1 MKEGKDLNLT
11 DLAKHIQLINQPNLQ
26 AIPVTHVTTD
36 SREVVPGTLFVAIK
50 GYTVD
55 GHDYAELAVS
65 KGAVAV
71 VSERPLSLSVP
82 NLIVR
87 DSTRSVGLL
96 ASAFYQYPSEQ
107 MRLFGITGTNG
118 KTTTTTILRDVL
130 TELGHSTGLIGTVEV
145 RINDTIVPSK
155 NTTPQSSEL
164 QQLLARMHAEG
175 VTDVM
180 MEVSSHGLELGRV
193 IGTDFDIVGFTNL
206 THDHLDFHGTF
217 ENYARAKGLLFA
229 QLGQMASRHKVA
241 VLNADDPYSKLYETM
256 TGARV
261 ITYAID
267 AMADVTASDIV
278 QTLSETSF
286 CLNYQGERHPLT
298 VQFIGRF
305 NVYNILLATGCLLA
319 AGYRLPEIV
328 QALEAIHPAKGRMQR
343 LDVPGYNVYADYA
356 HTPDGIE
363 QCLKSLVGV
372 PKEKIVFLIGTGGNR
387 DVTKRPTM
395 GEMASKYA
403 GTVVITTDDPRFEAY
418 DSITSGIAAGMTH
431 DNFVEIGDRE
441 EAVRYAA
448 KLAES
453 DNIVVLAGK
462 GHEKYQIIGNEKIPL
477 DEEAIVRATILKTEE
492 S

>member
-1 MKEGKDLNLT
+1 MKEGKDLKLT
-11 DLAKHIQLINQPNLQ
+11 DLVKQIQLINQPEIP
-26 AIPVTHVTTD
+26 AIDVTHLTTD
-36 SREVVPGTLFVAIK
+36 SREVTPGTLFVAIK

-55 GHDYAELAVS
+55 GHDYAQIAVE
-65 KGAVAV
+65 KGAVAI
-71 VSERPLSLSVP
+71 VSERPLDLGVP
-82 NLIVR
+82 NLLVR
-87 DSTRSVGLL
+87 DSSRSVGLL
-96 ASAFYQYPSEQ
+96 ASAFYEYPSEQ

-130 TELGHSTGLIGTVEV
+130 AELGQSTGLIGTVEV
-145 RINDTIVPSK
+145 RINDTVIPSK

-164 QQLLARMHAEG
+164 QQLLAQMKRSG

-229 QLGQMASRHKVA
+229 QLGQMASKHKVA
-241 VLNADDPYSKLYETM
+241 VLNADDPQSKLYETM

-261 ITYAID
+261 ITYGID
-267 AMADVTASDIV
+267 TAADVTATEIV
-278 QTLSETSF
+278 QTLSETRF
-286 CLNYQGERHPLT
+286 ILNYQEQQLPLT

-305 NVYNILLATGCLLA
+305 NVYNLLLATGCLLA
-319 AGYRLPEIV
+319 AGYALADIGK
-328 QALEAIHPAKGRMQR
+328 ALETIQPAKGRMQR

-372 PKEKIVFLIGTGGNR
+372 PKDKIVFLIGTGGNR

-395 GEMASKYA
+395 GKMASTYA
-403 GTVVITTDDPRFEAY
+403 GTVIITTDDPRFEAY
-418 DSITSGIAAGMTH
+418 ESITSGIASGMTH

-448 KLAES
+448 SLATP

-462 GHEKYQIIGNEKIPL
+462 GHEKYQIIGNDKIPL
-477 DEEAIVRATILKTEE
+477 DEEAIVRARILNMEE

>member
-145 RINDTIVPSK
+145 RINDTVVPSK

-229 QLGQMASRHKVA
+229 QLGQMASRNKVA

-403 GTVVITTDDPRFEAY
+403 GTVVITTDDPRYEAY

>member
-11 DLAKHIQLINQPNLQ
+11 DLVTKIQLINQPHIEGIN
-26 AIPVTHVTTD
+26 VTHVTTD

-55 GHDYAELAVS
+55 GHDYADLAVS

-71 VSERPLSLSVP
+71 VSERPLDINVP
-82 NLIVR
+82 NLLVR
-87 DSTRSVGLL
+87 DSSRTVGLL
-96 ASAFYQYPSEQ
+96 ASAFYNYPSEQ

-130 TELGHSTGLIGTVEV
+130 TKLGHSTGLIGTVEV
-145 RINDTIVPSK
+145 RINDTVVPSK

-164 QQLLARMHAEG
+164 QQLLARMRGEG

-229 QLGQMASRHKVA
+229 QLGQMASRDKVA

-267 AMADVTASDIV
+267 EMADVTASDIV
-278 QTLSETSF
+278 QTLSDTSF
-286 CLNYQGERHPLT
+286 RLNYQGTSLPVT

-305 NVYNILLATGCLLA
+305 NVYNLLLATGCLLA
-319 AGYRLPEIV
+319 AGYSLPEII
-328 QALEAIHPAKGRMQR
+328 QALESIHPAKGRMQR

-372 PKEKIVFLIGTGGNR
+372 PKENIVFLIGTGGNR

-403 GTVVITTDDPRFEAY
+403 GTVIITTDDPRFEAY

-441 EAVRYAA
+441 EAVSYAA
-448 KLAES
+448 RLAKA

-477 DEEAIVRATILKTEE
+477 DEEEIVRATILNTEE

>member
-11 DLAKHIQLINQPNLQ
+11 DLVTKIQLINQPHIEGIN
-26 AIPVTHVTTD
+26 VTHVTTD
-36 SREVVPGTLFVAIK
+36 SREVVTGTLFVAIK

-55 GHDYAELAVS
+55 GHDYADLAVR

-71 VSERPLSLSVP
+71 VSERPLDLDVP
-82 NLIVR
+82 NLLVR
-87 DSTRSVGLL
+87 DSTRTVGLL
-96 ASAFYQYPSEQ
+96 ASAFYNYPSEQ

-130 TELGHSTGLIGTVEV
+130 SKLGHSTGLIGTVEV
-145 RINDTIVPSK
+145 RINDAVVPSK

-164 QQLLARMHAEG
+164 QQLLARMSNEG

-229 QLGQMASRHKVA
+229 QLGQMASRDKVA
-241 VLNADDPYSKLYETM
+241 VLNADDPHSKLYETM

-267 AMADVTASDIV
+267 EMADVTASDIV
-278 QTLSETSF
+278 QTLSDTSF
-286 CLNYQGERHPLT
+286 RLNYQGDSLPVT

-319 AGYRLPEIV
+319 AGYSLPEII
-328 QALEAIHPAKGRMQR
+328 QALESIHPAKGRMQR
-343 LDVPGYNVYADYA
+343 LNVPGYNVYADYA

-372 PKEKIVFLIGTGGNR
+372 PKENIVFLIGTGGNR

-403 GTVVITTDDPRFEAY
+403 GTVIITTDDPRFEAY

-441 EAVRYAA
+441 EAVSYAA
-448 KLAES
+448 RLAKA

-477 DEEAIVRATILKTEE
+477 DEEAIVRATILNTEE

>member
-1 MKEGKDLNLT
+1 
-11 DLAKHIQLINQPNLQ
+11 
-26 AIPVTHVTTD
+26 
-36 SREVVPGTLFVAIK
+36 
-50 GYTVD
+50 
-55 GHDYAELAVS
+55 
-65 KGAVAV
+65 
-71 VSERPLSLSVP
+71 
-82 NLIVR
+82 
-87 DSTRSVGLL
+87 
-96 ASAFYQYPSEQ
+96 
-107 MRLFGITGTNG
+107 
-118 KTTTTTILRDVL
+118 
-130 TELGHSTGLIGTVEV
+130 
-145 RINDTIVPSK
+145 
-155 NTTPQSSEL
+155 
-164 QQLLARMHAEG
+164 
-175 VTDVM
+175 
-180 MEVSSHGLELGRV
+180 
-193 IGTDFDIVGFTNL
+193 
-206 THDHLDFHGTF
+206 
-217 ENYARAKGLLFA
+217 
-229 QLGQMASRHKVA
+229 
-241 VLNADDPYSKLYETM
+241 
-256 TGARV
+256 
-261 ITYAID
+261 
-267 AMADVTASDIV
+267 
-278 QTLSETSF
+278 
-286 CLNYQGERHPLT
+286 
-298 VQFIGRF
+298 
-305 NVYNILLATGCLLA
+305 LLATGCLLA

-403 GTVVITTDDPRFEAY
+403 GTVVITTDDPRYEAY

-448 KLAES
+448 KLAEP

>member
-1 MKEGKDLNLT
+1 MKEGKDLKLT
-11 DLAKHIQLINQPNLQ
+11 DLVKQIQLINQPEIP
-26 AIPVTHVTTD
+26 AIDVTHLTTD
-36 SREVVPGTLFVAIK
+36 SREVTPGTLFVAIK

-55 GHDYAELAVS
+55 GHDYAQVAVE
-65 KGAVAV
+65 KGAVAI
-71 VSERPLSLSVP
+71 VSERPLELGVP
-82 NLIVR
+82 NLLVR
-87 DSTRSVGLL
+87 DSSRSVGLL
-96 ASAFYQYPSEQ
+96 ASAFYEYPSEQ

-130 TELGHSTGLIGTVEV
+130 AELGQSTGLIGTVEV
-145 RINDTIVPSK
+145 RINDTVIPSK

-164 QQLLARMHAEG
+164 QQLLAQMKRSG

-229 QLGQMASRHKVA
+229 QLGQMASQHKVA
-241 VLNADDPYSKLYETM
+241 VLNADDPQSKLYETM

-261 ITYAID
+261 ITYGID
-267 AMADVTASDIV
+267 TAADVTATEIV
-278 QTLSETSF
+278 QTLSETRF
-286 CLNYQGERHPLT
+286 ILNYQEQQLPLT

-305 NVYNILLATGCLLA
+305 NVYNLLLATGCLLA
-319 AGYRLPEIV
+319 AGYALADIGK
-328 QALEAIHPAKGRMQR
+328 ALETIQPAKGRMQR

-372 PKEKIVFLIGTGGNR
+372 PKDKIVFLIGTGGNR

-395 GEMASKYA
+395 GKMASTYA
-403 GTVVITTDDPRFEAY
+403 GTVIITTDDPRFEAY
-418 DSITSGIAAGMTH
+418 ESITSGIASGMTH

-448 KLAES
+448 SLATP

-462 GHEKYQIIGNEKIPL
+462 GHEKYQIIGNDKIPL
-477 DEEAIVRATILKTEE
+477 DEEAIVRARILNMEE

>member
-11 DLAKHIQLINQPNLQ
+11 DLVKTIQLINQPNLEG
-26 AIPVTHVTTD
+26 IVVTHVTTD

-55 GHDYAELAVS
+55 GHEYAAQAVAR
-65 KGAVAV
+65 GAVAV
-71 VSERPLSLSVP
+71 VSERPLDLSVP

-87 DSTRSVGLL
+87 DSSRSIGLL
-96 ASAFYQYPSEQ
+96 ASAFYAYPSEQ

-130 TELGHSTGLIGTVEV
+130 DVLGHSTGLIGTVEV
-145 RINDTIVPSK
+145 RINDKIVPSK

-164 QQLLARMHAEG
+164 QQLLAQMRDEG

-229 QLGQMASRHKVA
+229 QLGQMASRGKVA
-241 VLNADDPYSKLYETM
+241 VLNADDAQTPLYETM
-256 TGARV
+256 TGAKV
-261 ITYAID
+261 ITYGID
-267 AMADVTASDIV
+267 AQADLMATDIE
-278 QTLSETSF
+278 QTLSQTSF
-286 CLNYQGERHPLT
+286 TLNYQGAKLPVT

-305 NVYNILLATGCLLA
+305 NVYNLLLATGCLLA
-319 AGYRLPEIV
+319 AGYSLERIAK
-328 QALEAIHPAKGRMQR
+328 ALEMIHPAKGRMQR

-372 PKEKIVFLIGTGGNR
+372 PKEKIIFLFVTGGNR
-387 DVTKRPTM
+387 DVTKRPAM
-395 GEMASKYA
+395 GEMASSYA
-403 GTVVITTDDPRFEAY
+403 GTVIITTDDPRFEAY
-418 DSITSGIAAGMTH
+418 ESITKGIAAGMTH

-448 KLAES
+448 RLAKP
-453 DNIVVLAGK
+453 DNIIVLAGK
-462 GHEKYQIIGNEKIPL
+462 GHEKYQIIGNEKLPL
-477 DEEAIVRATILKTEE
+477 DEEAIVRATILNTEE
-492 S
+492 A

>member
-11 DLAKHIQLINQPNLQ
+11 DLVTKIQLINQPTIEGIN
-26 AIPVTHVTTD
+26 VTHVTTD

-55 GHDYAELAVS
+55 GHDYADLAVS
-65 KGAVAV
+65 KGAIAV
-71 VSERPLSLSVP
+71 VSERPLDISVP
-82 NLIVR
+82 NLLVR
-87 DSTRSVGLL
+87 DSSRTVGLL
-96 ASAFYQYPSEQ
+96 ASAFYNYPSEQ

-130 TELGHSTGLIGTVEV
+130 SKLGHSTGLIGTVEV
-145 RINDTIVPSK
+145 RINDTVVPSK

-164 QQLLARMHAEG
+164 QQLLARMRGEG

-229 QLGQMASRHKVA
+229 QLGQMASRDKVA

-267 AMADVTASDIV
+267 EMADVTASDIV
-278 QTLSETSF
+278 QTLSDTSF
-286 CLNYQGERHPLT
+286 RLNYQGVSLPVT

-305 NVYNILLATGCLLA
+305 NVYNLLLATGCLLA
-319 AGYRLPEIV
+319 AGYSLPEII
-328 QALEAIHPAKGRMQR
+328 QALESIHPAKGRMQR

-372 PKEKIVFLIGTGGNR
+372 PKENIVFLIGTGGNR

-403 GTVVITTDDPRFEAY
+403 GTVIITTDDPRFEAY

-441 EAVRYAA
+441 EAVSYAA
-448 KLAES
+448 RLAKA

-477 DEEAIVRATILKTEE
+477 DEEAIVRATILNTEE

>member
-11 DLAKHIQLINQPNLQ
+11 DLAKHIQLINQLSNSD
-26 AIPVTHVTTD
+26 INVTHVTTD

-55 GHDYAELAVS
+55 GHDYAATAVER
-65 KGAVAV
+65 GAVAI
-71 VSERPLSLSVP
+71 VSERPLDVPVP
-82 NLIVR
+82 NLVVR
-87 DSTRSVGLL
+87 DSSRAVGLL
-96 ASAFYQYPSEQ
+96 ASAFYGYPSEQ
-107 MRLFGITGTNG
+107 MRMFGITGTNG

-130 TELGHSTGLIGTVEV
+130 AELGHSTGLIGTVEV
-145 RINDTIVPSK
+145 RINDRVVPSK

-164 QQLLARMHAEG
+164 QQLLAQMKAEG

-217 ENYARAKGLLFA
+217 DNYARAKGLLFA
-229 QLGQMASRHKVA
+229 QLGQIASRGKVA

-261 ITYAID
+261 MTYGID
-267 AMADVTASDIV
+267 APADVLATNIV
-278 QTLSETSF
+278 QTLSDTSF
-286 CLNYQGERHPLT
+286 HLHYQGESLPVT

-319 AGYRLPEIV
+319 AGYSLAKIIE
-328 QALEAIHPAKGRMQR
+328 ALEAIHPAKGRMQR

-372 PKEKIVFLIGTGGNR
+372 PKEDIIFLIGTGGNR

-395 GEMASKYA
+395 GQMASKYA

-418 DSITSGIAAGMTH
+418 DSITSGIASGMTH

-448 KLAES
+448 SLAKPT
-453 DNIVVLAGK
+453 NIVVLAGK

-477 DEEAIVRATILKTEE
+477 DEEKIVRATILKMEE

>member
-11 DLAKHIQLINQPNLQ
+11 DLATNIQLINQPTIEGIN
-26 AIPVTHVTTD
+26 VTHVTTD

-55 GHDYAELAVS
+55 GHDYADLAVS

-71 VSERPLSLSVP
+71 VSERPLDISVP
-82 NLIVR
+82 NLLVR
-87 DSTRSVGLL
+87 DSSRTVGLL
-96 ASAFYQYPSEQ
+96 ASAFYNYPSEQ

-130 TELGHSTGLIGTVEV
+130 SKLGHSTGLIGTVEV
-145 RINDTIVPSK
+145 RINDTVVPSK

-164 QQLLARMHAEG
+164 QQLLARMRGEG

-229 QLGQMASRHKVA
+229 QLGQMASRDKVA

-267 AMADVTASDIV
+267 EMADVTASDIV
-278 QTLSETSF
+278 QTLSDTSF
-286 CLNYQGERHPLT
+286 RLNYQGVSLPVT

-305 NVYNILLATGCLLA
+305 NVYNLLLATGCLLA
-319 AGYRLPEIV
+319 AGYSLPEII
-328 QALEAIHPAKGRMQR
+328 QALESIHPAKGRMQR

-372 PKEKIVFLIGTGGNR
+372 PKENIVFLIGTGGNR

-403 GTVVITTDDPRFEAY
+403 GTVIITTDDPRFEAY

-441 EAVRYAA
+441 EAVSYAA
-448 KLAES
+448 RLAKA

-477 DEEAIVRATILKTEE
+477 DEEAIVRATILNTEE

>member
-1 MKEGKDLNLT
+1 VKEGKDLNLT
-11 DLAKHIQLINQPNLQ
+11 DLVKKIQLINQPNVQ
-26 AIPVTHVTTD
+26 DIKVTHVTTD
-36 SREVVPGTLFVAIK
+36 SREVGPGTLFVAIK

-55 GHDYAELAVS
+55 GHDFAEVAVT

-71 VSERPLSLSVP
+71 VSERPLDIPVP
-82 NLIVR
+82 NLLVR
-87 DSTRSVGLL
+87 DSSRSVGIL
-96 ASAFYQYPSEQ
+96 ASAFYNYPSEK

-145 RINDTIVPSK
+145 RINDNVVPSK

-164 QQLLARMHAEG
+164 QQLFSRMQAEG

-229 QLGQMASRHKVA
+229 QLGQMASRNKVA
-241 VLNADDPYSKLYETM
+241 VLNADDAYSKLYETM
-256 TGARV
+256 TGARI

-267 AMADVTASDIV
+267 EAADVTASDIV
-278 QTLSETSF
+278 QTLSDTTF
-286 CLNYQGERHPLT
+286 NLNYQGESLPVT

-305 NVYNILLATGCLLA
+305 NVYNILLATGCLIA
-319 AGYRLPEIV
+319 AGYTLEAIIK
-328 QALEAIHPAKGRMQR
+328 ALESIHPAKGRMQR

-372 PKEKIVFLIGTGGNR
+372 PKENIIFLIGTGGNR

-418 DSITSGIAAGMTH
+418 ESITNGIAKGMTH
-431 DNFVEIGDRE
+431 DNFVQIGDRE

-448 KLAES
+448 RLAKP

-462 GHEKYQIIGNEKIPL
+462 GHEKYQIIGDEKIRSMRSDCPS
-477 DEEAIVRATILKTEE
+477 DDFDTEE
-492 S
+492 